1 MQRLGAG
8 VQQDEAGTGGTSAER
23 IVMLTDAVVAIA
35 MTLLVLP
42 LVDLA
47 PEADRAPLGTFLR
60 THGSE
65 LFGFVLS
72 FLVIAQ
78 FWAAHERTFTGL
90 RQASSAMRV
99 LNMFW
104 LLGIA
109 FLPFPTAVV
118 GRHTTNASAFFYIAT
133 MFALGVLTS
142 VISQLALHQLPE
154 QASMSGLHRHVRL
167 SWAATAVFGVCAVIS
182 AWNADLG
189 LWGLLLIL
197 VVRLADRAGSRL
209 GGLRALMDRAGGRA
223 EQ

>member
-1 MQRLGAG
+1 
-8 VQQDEAGTGGTSAER
+8 
-23 IVMLTDAVVAIA
+23 MLTDAVVAIA

-47 PEADRAPLGTFLR
+47 PEADKAPLGTILR
-60 THGSE
+60 AHGSD

-118 GRHTTNASAFFYIAT
+118 GRHTTNASAVFYIAT
-133 MFALGVLTS
+133 MFALGVLTALM
-142 VISQLALHQLPE
+142 SQLAVHQIPD
-154 QASMSGLHRHVRL
+154 QASLSARRRHVRL
-167 SWAATAVFGVCAVIS
+167 TWGATAVFGVCAVIS

-197 VVRLADRAGSRL
+197 GVRLAGRTGSRP
-209 GGLRALMDRAGGRA
+209 GGRRSLLDRAGGSA
-223 EQ
+223 KQ